1 MRCPYCAEMVHDDA
15 IVCPHCHRDFSP
27 MKPMMRQVEA
37 LAARV
42 DALEQARPAAP
53 AAGMQA
59 MPAASPA
66 AAIPAGPSYSLVP
79 PLVAIALL
87 VGMHYAIIIKLDLP
101 LLALRIVSIL
111 IPFVAG
117 FMFRRT
123 VGHALW
129 FDFVTGLGVA
139 FIAMLAMLFV
149 VSRVDSVPILP
160 IDVIGWREFVDYMV
174 SITLGFFAGALMR
187 QCVMLAREPD
197 AEGRGLLGALTHAL
211 LRDVMGTQDR
221 KSLESQLKSVEAIIT
236 SGFAVMVAIGS
247 IIAGIGRLLH

>member
-1 MRCPYCAEMVHDDA
+1 MRCPYCAEAVHDDA

-37 LAARV
+37 LALRV
-42 DALEQARPAAP
+42 EKLEKAVPAAP
-53 AAGMQA
+53 V
-59 MPAASPA
+59 PA
-66 AAIPAGPSYSLVP
+66 AAPAMAASSAASATVLPSWSPVP

-87 VGMHYAIIIKLDLP
+87 VAAHYLIIVALDLP

-117 FMFRRT
+117 FLFRRS

-139 FIAMLAMLFV
+139 LTAILAMLFV
-149 VSRVDSVPILP
+149 VSRVDGVPLLP
-160 IDVIGWREFVDYMV
+160 SDVVGWREFVDYTV

-187 QCVMLAREPD
+187 QCVLLAREPA

-221 KSLESQLKSVEAIIT
+221 KSLEAQLKSVEAIIT
-236 SGFAVMVAIGS
+236 SGFAVFVAIGS
-247 IIAGIGRLLH
+247 IIAGIGRLLN